1 MLIERRNRVGYSKNK
16 EVLSPAGV
24 PETGAVLGARLYA

>member
-1 MLIERRNRVGYSKNK
+1 MLIKRNRVGYSKNK

-24 PETGAVLGARLYA
+24 PETGAVLGARLYT